1 MQLLTSSAMTVLRV
15 QWLLPAQLVLYLPAM
30 TAGFVSN
37 MEIWIVAVDFVGS
50 SMLPLVEFTFCTP
63 GITVVAIRLV
73 CRCLFHVPAAS
84 MELDLVQA
92 SNCSRYWAGSSCRC
106 AEVS

>member
-37 MEIWIVAVDFVGS
+37 VEIWIVAVDFVGS
-50 SMLPLVEFTFCTP
+50 SMLPLVELTFCAP
-63 GITVVAIRLV
+63 GIAIVAIRLV
-73 CRCLFHVPAAS
+73 RRFLCHVPVAG

-92 SNCSRYWAGSSCRC
+92 SNCSRYWAGGSCRC